1 MAEERPA
8 GAREAG
14 GGPAPDRAAAGGPAA
29 DRAGGARAAQRD
41 TGPRQS
47 QSVIYWRY
55 LIFWLLFF
63 ALVYFV
69 TLYGIVAEA

>member
-1 MAEERPA
+1 MAEHRPA
-8 GAREAG
+8 
-14 GGPAPDRAAAGGPAA
+14 APAAAPA
-29 DRAGGARAAQRD
+29 RGQHESP
-41 TGPRQS
+41 PRPS

-63 ALVYFV
+63 ILVYFV

>member
-1 MAEERPA
+1 MAEERP
-8 GAREAG
+8 
-14 GGPAPDRAAAGGPAA
+14 AAAGGPAA
-29 DRAGGARAAQRD
+29 DKTGGARASQGGAAK
-41 TGPRQS
+41 PAS

-63 ALVYFV
+63 GFVYFV

>member
-1 MAEERPA
+1 MADQRP
-8 GAREAG
+8 
-14 GGPAPDRAAAGGPAA
+14 AAAGAPRASARDAA
-29 DRAGGARAAQRD
+29 RETSPSA
-41 TGPRQS
+41 
-47 QSVIYWRY
+47 IYWRY

>member
-1 MAEERPA
+1 MAEHRPA
-8 GAREAG
+8 PAG
-14 GGPAPDRAAAGGPAA
+14 GTPAPRP
-29 DRAGGARAAQRD
+29 
-41 TGPRQS
+41 S

-63 ALVYFV
+63 GFVYFV

>member
-1 MAEERPA
+1 MAEQRP
-8 GAREAG
+8 
-14 GGPAPDRAAAGGPAA
+14 AAAGAPRTAARDAGPQLSPTA
-29 DRAGGARAAQRD
+29 
-41 TGPRQS
+41 
-47 QSVIYWRY
+47 IYWRY

>member
-1 MAEERPA
+1 MAEHQPAAPAAAPARGQHGGVERP
-8 GAREAG
+8 
-14 GGPAPDRAAAGGPAA
+14 
-29 DRAGGARAAQRD
+29 
-41 TGPRQS
+41 S

-63 ALVYFV
+63 TLVYFV

>member
-1 MAEERPA
+1 MAEQRPPA
-8 GAREAG
+8 S
-14 GGPAPDRAAAGGPAA
+14 GGPAVERG
-29 DRAGGARAAQRD
+29 GGARAARGD
-41 TGPRQS
+41 PGPRRS

-63 ALVYFV
+63 GLVYFV

>member
-1 MAEERPA
+1 MAEQRP
-8 GAREAG
+8 
-14 GGPAPDRAAAGGPAA
+14 PAAGGPAPERT
-29 DRAGGARAAQRD
+29 RASQRD
-41 TGPRQS
+41 DAPRPS

-63 ALVYFV
+63 GFVYFV

>member
-1 MAEERPA
+1 MAEQRPPAPAA
-8 GAREAG
+8 GAR
-14 GGPAPDRAAAGGPAA
+14 PAPRDAAPRA
-29 DRAGGARAAQRD
+29 
-41 TGPRQS
+41 S

-63 ALVYFV
+63 GFVYFV

>member
-1 MAEERPA
+1 MAEHRPA
-8 GAREAG
+8 PAG
-14 GGPAPDRAAAGGPAA
+14 GTPAPRP
-29 DRAGGARAAQRD
+29 
-41 TGPRQS
+41 S

-63 ALVYFV
+63 GLVYFV